1 MVLGASALAGL
12 VGRRQLRHMGS
23 AYRFPLFLLFLREI
37 ISGLFRVLR
46 GNPGFPWFGSRQ
58 NSDRVRCFAAVSR
71 CYGDSGCKNCID
83 GASAKPLGLRPYL
96 QT

>member
-12 VGRRQLRHMGS
+12 VGRQQLRQMGS
-23 AYRFPLFLLFLREI
+23 AQRFPLFLLFLREI
-37 ISGLFRVLR
+37 ISGLFRVRR

-58 NSDRVRCFAAVSR
+58 NSERVRCFAAVFR
-71 CYGDSGCKNCID
+71 CYGNSGCKNCID
-83 GASAKPLGLRPYL
+83 GARAKSLGLRPHQ